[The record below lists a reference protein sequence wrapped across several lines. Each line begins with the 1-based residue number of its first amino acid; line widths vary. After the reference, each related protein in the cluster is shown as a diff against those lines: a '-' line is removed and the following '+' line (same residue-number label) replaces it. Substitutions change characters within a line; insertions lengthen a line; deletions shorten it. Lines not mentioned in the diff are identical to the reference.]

1 MYDILITNLRKNPFI
16 RIVIPFIIGIVISIN
31 FTFSS
36 VISLSIFVA
45 SAIAFVVFALIE
57 RKFSRIWI
65 NGVLINLIFISSGM
79 FLTQSLNEKA
89 VESLSSNKQGNLI
102 GVINKEPKIM
112 EASTK
117 VELNII
123 ALKSQDQWLETNG
136 STILYIENNEDV
148 NSLKVGDKL
157 IFSPDLQEIG
167 NKGNPEE
174 FDYKKYLSYSL
185 ILSTDYL
192 SSSEW
197 KILKENKNIK
207 LQHRFSRFRT
217 KLIDLL
223 KANNLHD
230 DELAVVSALALGYQ
244 DNISNELRHAY
255 SSSGAM
261 HILAVSGMHVGIVY
275 GVITF
280 LLSFLK
286 SKKLRIPKIFLSI
299 ILVWAYAF
307 LTGLSP
313 SVSRAALM
321 FSVAALGNIQKH
333 KSSSLNAIA
342 ASAFIL
348 LLINPYNLLNLGFQL
363 SYIAVIGI
371 ILLYKPIYEIFKPKN
386 KIIDSIWSM
395 TAVSLA
401 AQIVTAPL
409 GMYYFHQ
416 FSNYFLITNY
426 LLIPISTIAI
436 WLIITLF
443 AVSFIPFLSAF
454 IAKILVYVIKAM
466 NYCALGIESLPFSVT
481 NDIYINLP
489 QLILL
494 YLIIIFVFLFFFQT
508 KLYRHLV
515 CAISFIIIFL
525 TIGLFKDIESSKQK
539 YFIVYN
545 MNKNTVINIVNAK
558 KNIVF
563 ASLDDELEQNIEYTA
578 KNNWLKKGLEH
589 QKYVDI
595 SSKSNLFLTNLLSI
609 SDSEIFYKNN
619 FIYFSGLRI
628 YVLNDNFKMLKSD
641 EEFKKL
647 DTDYIVLSNNP
658 EIKLSEIA
666 EFFNFDEIIIDASN
680 YKNKTEKW
688 IAENKDLNYKLFDI
702 REQGAF
708 VLKIE

>member
-1 MYDILITNLRKNPFI
+1 MYDILITSLRKNPFI

-207 LQHRFSRFRT
+207 LQYRFSRFRT

-244 DNISNELRHAY
+244 DSLSDELRHAY

-386 KIIDSIWSM
+386 KIINSIWSM

-508 KLYRHLV
+508 KLYRHL
-515 CAISFIIIFL
+515 
-525 TIGLFKDIESSKQK
+525 
-539 YFIVYN
+539 
-545 MNKNTVINIVNAK
+545 
-558 KNIVF
+558 
-563 ASLDDELEQNIEYTA
+563 
-578 KNNWLKKGLEH
+578 
-589 QKYVDI
+589 
-595 SSKSNLFLTNLLSI
+595 
-609 SDSEIFYKNN
+609 
-619 FIYFSGLRI
+619 
-628 YVLNDNFKMLKSD
+628 
-641 EEFKKL
+641 
-647 DTDYIVLSNNP
+647 
-658 EIKLSEIA
+658 
-666 EFFNFDEIIIDASN
+666 
-680 YKNKTEKW
+680 
-688 IAENKDLNYKLFDI
+688 
-702 REQGAF
+702 
-708 VLKIE
+708 

>member
-1 MYDILITNLRKNPFI
+1 MYDILITSLRKNPFI

-123 ALKSQDQWLETNG
+123 ALKSQDQWLETSG

-244 DNISNELRHAY
+244 DSLSDELRHAY

-333 KSSSLNAIA
+333 KSSSLNAIT

-348 LLINPYNLLNLGFQL
+348 
-363 SYIAVIGI
+363 
-371 ILLYKPIYEIFKPKN
+371 
-386 KIIDSIWSM
+386 
-395 TAVSLA
+395 
-401 AQIVTAPL
+401 
-409 GMYYFHQ
+409 
-416 FSNYFLITNY
+416 
-426 LLIPISTIAI
+426 
-436 WLIITLF
+436 
-443 AVSFIPFLSAF
+443 
-454 IAKILVYVIKAM
+454 
-466 NYCALGIESLPFSVT
+466 
-481 NDIYINLP
+481 
-489 QLILL
+489 
-494 YLIIIFVFLFFFQT
+494 
-508 KLYRHLV
+508 
-515 CAISFIIIFL
+515 
-525 TIGLFKDIESSKQK
+525 
-539 YFIVYN
+539 
-545 MNKNTVINIVNAK
+545 
-558 KNIVF
+558 
-563 ASLDDELEQNIEYTA
+563 
-578 KNNWLKKGLEH
+578 
-589 QKYVDI
+589 
-595 SSKSNLFLTNLLSI
+595 
-609 SDSEIFYKNN
+609 
-619 FIYFSGLRI
+619 
-628 YVLNDNFKMLKSD
+628 
-641 EEFKKL
+641 
-647 DTDYIVLSNNP
+647 
-658 EIKLSEIA
+658 
-666 EFFNFDEIIIDASN
+666 
-680 YKNKTEKW
+680 
-688 IAENKDLNYKLFDI
+688 
-702 REQGAF
+702 
-708 VLKIE
+708 